1 MLDSDISAI
10 TNSPEILKGRV
21 KTLHPKVHAGI
32 LSTNSESDE
41 KDLAE
46 QSIDKVDFVV
56 CNLYPCKLYSWK
68 SSLPYVNNARAATNT
83 VSRSRIV
90 GTKP

>member
-1 MLDSDISAI
+1 MLHRDISAI

-21 KTLHPKVHAGI
+21 KTLHPIVHAGI

-46 QSIDKVDFVV
+46 QNIDKVDFVV
-56 CNLYPCKLYSWK
+56 CNLYPCKQNLGFNYCLVLAMNK
-68 SSLPYVNNARAATNT
+68 
-83 VSRSRIV
+83 
-90 GTKP
+90 